1 MNKLL
6 IRNIGWIALIAV
18 WSFLAGAYFN
28 LGWVRNHSVDYKTGF
43 FIGGIG
49 MWIVFVGMG
58 ILVYRFAKNNGSQDP
73 AKPAL
78 SVVSFFTVCFLIIA
92 SIKYNDVKKD
102 KFVDDLEYSFV
113 DYYTYK
119 AAEKGLKITDL
130 KWELQDLYLFIRYDL
145 KSHAELEKIMQLRP
159 TPVILVSGATEAGAS
174 ATARGIE
181 SSGINRGSG
190 KARSSQS
197 MIAMLWMIGS
207 PSTTSI
213 GTKPCAFCSR

>member
-49 MWIVFVGMG
+49 MWIVFIGMG
-58 ILVYRFAKNNGSQDP
+58 ILIYRFAKKNGSQDP

-78 SVVSFFTVCFLIIA
+78 YVVSFFTVCFLIIA

-145 KSHAELEKIMQLRP
+145 KSHAELEKIMQLK
-159 TPVILVSGATEAGAS
+159 TEEAVFEENKVIAELCINALELTEKS
-174 ATARGIE
+174 
-181 SSGINRGSG
+181 
-190 KARSSQS
+190 KYP
-197 MIAMLWMIGS
+197 S
-207 PSTTSI
+207 PE
-213 GTKPCAFCSR
+213 GMKELFE